1 MAGVIP
7 DRKEAASS
15 FSPKGFGMKAIRIA
29 CAAVLFL
36 AVCSATGR
44 ADPIT
49 QIVSFGDS
57 LSDVGNT
64 YAQYGYPASPP
75 YAAGRYSNG
84 PIWLDHLASKLGVAA
99 PTASLNG
106 GSDYAWGGAAT
117 DTPAGFLVA
126 GYAPLISPTN
136 PLIGPVPNVNTQIA
150 AYLVKNSPSS
160 HTLYT
165 LWAGA
170 NDFFDGQT
178 NPVKPADNLMAD
190 IQSLISKGA
199 KNFLVANLPSLG
211 ETPLGRGEVATART
225 GLDTLT
231 VYFNAELN
239 YDLNAIQAAHPEV
252 QIHRL
257 DVFSLFQNVEANASA
272 FGLTDVT
279 DPAILAPAG
288 TNVDKFLFWDAVHPT
303 AAAGVIVGDAA
314 YQATAAPEPSSVVLV
329 LTGCAGL
336 LGSGRLLR
344 RVGRPRALAALG
356 GLLAVF
362 LIGASA
368 SCRARLPRR
377 RPGRPA
383 TSPKGWTRFRRRL
396 PRPWSR
402 RPNRSSGISSSTPPR
417 WRGRAGTGPTGWE
430 STTWRGTPPWPYR
443 WAGNWPPCC

>member
-1 MAGVIP
+1 
-7 DRKEAASS
+7 
-15 FSPKGFGMKAIRIA
+15 MKTFRIA

-84 PIWLDHLASKLGVAA
+84 PIWLDRLASKLGVSA
-99 PTASLNG
+99 PVASLNG

-117 DTPAGFLVA
+117 DTPAGFLLA

-150 AYLVKNSPSS
+150 AYLANHTPTSG
-160 HTLYT
+160 TLYT

-190 IQSLISKGA
+190 ILTLISKGA

-211 ETPLGRGEVATART
+211 ETPLGRAEVATART

-257 DVFSLFQNVEANASA
+257 DVFSLFQNVEANPSA
-272 FGLTDVT
+272 YGLTDAMH
-279 DPAILAPAG
+279 PAILAPAG
-288 TNVDKFLFWDAVHPT
+288 TDVDKFLFWDEVHPT

-314 YQATAAPEPSSVVLV
+314 YQATTAPEPSSVVL
-329 LTGCAGL
+329 LLIGCAGL
-336 LGSGRLLR
+336 LGCRRLPWGKWRL
-344 RVGRPRALAALG
+344 RALGILG
-356 GLLAVF
+356 GLPIALF
-362 LIGASA
+362 CISA
-368 SCRARLPRR
+368 PCRADPIYE
-377 RPGRPA
+377 
-383 TSPKGWTRFRRRL
+383 RRL
-396 PRPWSR
+396 ADF
-402 RPNRSSGISSSTPPR
+402 T
-417 WRGRAGTGPTGWE
+417 GT
-430 STTWRGTPPWPYR
+430 R
-443 WAGNWPPCC
+443 